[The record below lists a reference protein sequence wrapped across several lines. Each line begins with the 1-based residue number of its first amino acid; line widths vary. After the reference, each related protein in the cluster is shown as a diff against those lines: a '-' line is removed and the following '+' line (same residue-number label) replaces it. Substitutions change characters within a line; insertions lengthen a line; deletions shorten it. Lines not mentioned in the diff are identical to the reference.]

1 MIRLKVDHLPGDRD
15 APPVWLSSSATG
27 ASPDDVDFV
36 WSCYLHRFD
45 LEHTFRLFKQTLG
58 WTRPRLRDPQAA
70 YRWRLIITA
79 HTQLRL
85 AAPLA
90 ADQRKPWEK
99 VTRPGAVL
107 TPTRVRRGFR
117 HLRPHL
123 PCPARVPKPSRPG
136 PGRPPDSKNRHPA
149 THHDVGKTVK
159 RPSTL
164 YERDQ
169 AKR

>member
-1 MIRLKVDHLPGDRD
+1 MQCGSL
-15 APPVWLSSSATG
+15 
-27 ASPDDVDFV
+27 
-36 WSCYLHRFD
+36 

-58 WTRPRLRDPQAA
+58 WTRPRMRDPRAA
-70 YRWRLIITA
+70 DRWTWLVIAA

-85 AAPLA
+85 TAPLA
-90 ADQRKPWEK
+90 VDQR
-99 VTRPGAVL
+99 PGTVL

-123 PCPARVPKPSRPG
+123 PCLARVPKPSRPG
-136 PGRPPDSKNRHPA
+136 PGRPLGSKNWHPA
-149 THHDVGKTVK
+149 THHDVGKTIK

-164 YERDQ
+164 SQRDQ